1 MNPLLL
7 LLNFFVFSFFV
18 AKISFAQTPVTQP
31 SLIGSASCSAAS
43 CHGGTQP
50 KKDEFTVWATKDK
63 HSRAY
68 GVLFEER
75 SRKMAKILKLKL
87 PAHED
92 LFCLSC
98 HSVSPEFSK
107 SPKFDVQEGV
117 SCEACHGAASSWL
130 EPHTRRGWTHVQS
143 VALGMTDLK
152 NIQIRAEKCLN
163 CHSGVD
169 HTLLSTGH
177 PDVTFELDTFS
188 AVMPKHWK
196 EKEKGANA
204 KAWAVGQVV
213 QLRNTMKHLK
223 ENTEKTERLD
233 ESFRN
238 CFACHH
244 DIYDVKWTLADDA
257 TGRALWD
264 PSRYVVFRHLLLK
277 SFVEEEKEI
286 SDKMS
291 LLETAFG
298 KEKSDLDQ
306 VTETAGFLEKKLDG
320 LTSKVHSLSFET
332 SVVRSLL
339 ESISGDSSLS
349 QKGFRTAEQTLMAL
363 DALSLSLQ
371 DAGISQPA
379 VRLQIKKL
387 YDVLDVKDP
396 AHYDPVV
403 FAREIE
409 NLHRLFSQSA
419 PKSRLVNPKGWWGK
433 F

>member
-1 MNPLLL
+1 MSFLLL
-7 LLNFFVFSFFV
+7 LLSLFV

-50 KKDEFTVWATKDK
+50 KKDEFTTWATKDK

-68 GVLFEER
+68 GVLFDER
-75 SRKMAKILKLKL
+75 SRKMAKILKLKS

-92 LFCLSC
+92 QFCLSC
-98 HSVSPEFSK
+98 HSVSPSFSK

-117 SCEACHGAASSWL
+117 SCESCHGAASVWL
-130 EPHTRRGWTHVQS
+130 EPHTRHGWTHTQS
-143 VALGMTDLK
+143 IALGMTDLK
-152 NIQIRAEKCLN
+152 NMQIRAEKCLN

-169 HTLLSTGH
+169 HTLLSAGH

-196 EKEKGANA
+196 EKEKWASA

-223 ENTEKTERLD
+223 ENTEKTGRLD

-257 TGRALWD
+257 TGSALWD
-264 PSRYVVFRHLLLK
+264 PSRYVVFHHLLLK

-291 LLETAFG
+291 ILETAFS
-298 KEKSDLDQ
+298 KEKPELSQ
-306 VTETAGFLEKKLDG
+306 VAEAAGFLENKLND
-320 LTSKVHSLSFET
+320 LIPKIHALSFET
-332 SVVRSLL
+332 ALIRSLL
-339 ESISGDSSLS
+339 ASISGDSGLS

-371 DAGISQPA
+371 DAGVLQPA

-396 AHYDPVV
+396 AHYDPSV
-403 FAREIE
+403 FGREME
-409 NLHRLFSQSA
+409 NFNRLFSHPAS
-419 PKSRLVNPKGWWGK
+419 KSRLVNPKGWWGK